1 MNDYIK
7 KILSKLPNPSW
18 ALEKRSDFV
27 DVYGLSEDEYLN
39 GIVDFEVNQL
49 NKLEGEFFSTLT
61 YKYSGSYDFVFKVTN
76 IQFIQYTKV
85 SVSLENSLFGEVIR
99 LYVEIG
105 YGGTVGITD
114 NLGPVT
120 VYITDELISDSDIGW
135 EIDNEVKEI
144 ILEMIME
151 KGSDLF
157 KNIKTNDIIEL
168 YIEYPKK

>member
-1 MNDYIK
+1 
-7 KILSKLPNPSW
+7 
-18 ALEKRSDFV
+18 
-27 DVYGLSEDEYLN
+27 
-39 GIVDFEVNQL
+39 
-49 NKLEGEFFSTLT
+49 
-61 YKYSGSYDFVFKVTN
+61 
-76 IQFIQYTKV
+76 
-85 SVSLENSLFGEVIR
+85 VIR

>member
-7 KILSKLPNPSW
+7 KILSKLSNPSW
-18 ALEKRSDFV
+18 AFNSRLDFIN
-27 DVYGLSEDEYLN
+27 VYGISEDEYLKGVVN
-39 GIVDFEVNQL
+39 FEVKSL
-49 NKLEGEFFSTLT
+49 KKLKGKFFNTDS
-61 YKYSGSYDFVFKVTN
+61 YENSGTYDFVFKVTN

>member
-1 MNDYIK
+1 
-7 KILSKLPNPSW
+7 L
-18 ALEKRSDFV
+18 DFIN
-27 DVYGLSEDEYLN
+27 VYGISEDEYLKGVVN
-39 GIVDFEVNQL
+39 FEVKSL
-49 NKLEGEFFSTLT
+49 KKLKGKFFNTDS
-61 YKYSGSYDFVFKVTN
+61 YENSGTYDFVFKVTN